1 MRHSLS
7 RPFGALRNEARSA
20 MAKDSERNRSI
31 RDALATTNLSGFA
44 CFSPVNVLLLSGY
57 WPVMGSS
64 VAIFQR
70 DGRVTVLLPED
81 EMELAE
87 ATSDA
92 DLVSYKPAT
101 LDSLRTSAE
110 ALVLPLT
117 SLSRQLKFGDG
128 LVGIEWQDGSQAN
141 PYPST
146 YHFRHTV
153 TRLVEEAFH
162 GIKIAAAD
170 GVLHQLRSVKTSTE
184 IGLIGRAA
192 NLAKVG
198 FTMADKAIAECRRED
213 EVAAEIES
221 AFARVAND
229 GFERGHGRFFC
240 MSGPNSTKAAGA
252 FARTRRRV
260 LQKGD
265 VVMIHANTSGDGY
278 WTDISRTY
286 IVGAFNEQQ
295 ECMTAAIAEART
307 AALNAVVPGGEAKEV
322 DAAARNVLTR
332 YGYGDAFKH
341 STGHG
346 VGFAAADPNAHPR
359 IHPVSK
365 DVLKEGM
372 TFNIEPAI
380 YIEGIGGMRRCDI
393 VACTNSGA
401 KVLTDF

>member
-1 MRHSLS
+1 
-7 RPFGALRNEARSA
+7 
-20 MAKDSERNRSI
+20 MAKDPERNQSI
-31 RDALATTNLSGFA
+31 RDTLASTNLLGLV
-44 CFSPVNVLLLSGY
+44 CFSPVNVLLLCGY

-64 VAIFQR
+64 VAIFER

-92 DLVSYKPAT
+92 ELVSYRPAT
-101 LDSLRTSAE
+101 LDALRTPAE
-110 ALVLPLT
+110 ALVSPLT

-128 LVGIEWQDGSQAN
+128 QIGIEWQDGSQAN

-146 YHFRHTV
+146 HHFRHTV
-153 TRLVEEAFH
+153 TRLLEESFR
-162 GIKIAAAD
+162 GTTIVAAD
-170 GVLHQLRSVKTSTE
+170 DLLRQLKSVKTSTE
-184 IGLIGRAA
+184 IDLIGRAA
-192 NLAKVG
+192 SLAKVG
-198 FTMADKAIAECRRED
+198 FAVANTAIAAGRRED

-221 AFARVAND
+221 AFARVANA

-265 VVMIHANTSGDGY
+265 VVMIHANTTGDGY

-286 IVGAFNEQQ
+286 VVGALNEQQ
-295 ECMTAAIAEART
+295 ECMTAAIAEARS
-307 AALNAVVPGGEAKEV
+307 AALAAVEPGAEANDV
-322 DAAARNVLTR
+322 DAAARNILTR

-359 IHPVSK
+359 IHPASK
-365 DVLKEGM
+365 DVFKEGM

-380 YIEGIGGMRRCDI
+380 YIEGIGGMRHCDV
-393 VACTNSGA
+393 VACTSSGA

>member
-1 MRHSLS
+1 
-7 RPFGALRNEARSA
+7 
-20 MAKDSERNRSI
+20 MAKDPERNQSI
-31 RDALATTNLSGFA
+31 RDALATTNLLGFA

-57 WPVMGSS
+57 RPVMGSS

-70 DGRVTVLLPED
+70 DGRVTVLVPED

-92 DLVSYKPAT
+92 ELVSYKPAT
-101 LDSLRTSAE
+101 LDSLRTPAE
-110 ALVLPLT
+110 ALVLPLS

-128 LVGIEWQDGSQAN
+128 LVGTEWQDGDQAN

-146 YHFRHTV
+146 HHFRHTV
-153 TRLVEEAFH
+153 TRLLEEAFQ
-162 GIKIAAAD
+162 GTKIVAAD
-170 GVLHQLRSVKTSTE
+170 DLLRQLRAVKTSTE
-184 IGLIGRAA
+184 IDLIGRAA
-192 NLAKVG
+192 SLAKVG
-198 FTMADKAIAECRRED
+198 FAVADTAIAAGRRED

-221 AFARVAND
+221 AFARVANE

-265 VVMIHANTSGDGY
+265 VVMIHANTNGDGY

-286 IVGAFNEQQ
+286 VVGAPNEQQ
-295 ECMTAAIAEART
+295 DCMTAAIAEARA
-307 AALNAVVPGGEAKEV
+307 AALTAVAPGAEAKEV

-359 IHPVSK
+359 IHPASR
-365 DVLKEGM
+365 DQLEEGM
-372 TFNIEPAI
+372 TFNIEPAT
-380 YIEGIGGMRRCDI
+380 YIEGIGGMRHCDV

-401 KVLTDF
+401 TVLTEF